1 MHDKHPF
8 QGFLGGLAAQELAR
22 MLEGKDELLRTLLS
36 FFVTNPF
43 IITVLSDLILLQE
56 LEQRIR
62 KLGPDFFD
70 EEPDV
75 SEALVDLDINYNQ
88 ARNKQNFQPP

>member
-1 MHDKHPF
+1 
-8 QGFLGGLAAQELAR
+8 

-62 KLGPDFFD
+62 QLGPDFFD

-88 ARNKQNFQPP
+88 ARNEQNFQHP